1 MDNFPGSVSVIPTL
15 AHGGCVVL
23 MQKFDALQYL
33 QLAQTHR
40 ATHTMRVPLQYRRL
54 MALPEFDRFDLSSFR
69 FKFCTS
75 APCACWPS
83 CRAVPSARC

>member
-1 MDNFPGSVSVIPTL
+1 MTLIATPLYSNTTLVSVIPTL

-40 ATHTMRVPLQYRRL
+40 ATHTMRVPLQHWRL
-54 MALPEFDRFDLSSFR
+54 MALPE
-69 FKFCTS
+69 
-75 APCACWPS
+75 
-83 CRAVPSARC
+83 SARVKLVVASFLHLAIE